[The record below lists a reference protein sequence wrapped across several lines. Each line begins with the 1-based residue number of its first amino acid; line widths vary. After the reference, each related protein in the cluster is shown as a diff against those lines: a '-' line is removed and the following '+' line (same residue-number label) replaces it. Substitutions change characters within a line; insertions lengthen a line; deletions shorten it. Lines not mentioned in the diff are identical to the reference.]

1 MFISKEEIKI
11 MAKNIEMNYFNGTDY
26 EVLYPKT
33 KINGIY
39 EVSPWVKFIESEPLV
54 AEENFESSFEE
65 FYQTEIPAN
74 YLGDNEDIILALKGN
89 AIVTNNGNGIGTIFG
104 SIYISTVSKKLNIF
118 DIQCTEVNTSESF
131 SSEKGEPILF
141 ACCWAKY
148 LRDSSL
154 YSSCYLFHTYPLL
167 DNNHNFETG
176 LIKGER
182 IRLEIIFTGPGVYSA
197 NLSLVIYKRPSILG
211 GNLLL

>member
-54 AEENFESSFEE
+54 AEKNAESFFEKT
-65 FYQTEIPAN
+65 YQTEIPAN
-74 YLGDNEDIILALKGN
+74 YLGDNEDIVLALKGN
-89 AIVTNNGNGIGTIFG
+89 AIVTSNGKGTGAISG
-104 SIYISTVSKKLNIF
+104 SIFLTGAPNRLPIFSISCS
-118 DIQCTEVNTSESF
+118 EANTSESF
-131 SSEKGEPILF
+131 NYEKGEPILF
-141 ACCWAKY
+141 ACYWAKY
-148 LRDSSL
+148 LRKTSL

-167 DNNHNFETG
+167 NDNHDFEMAFAR
-176 LIKGER
+176 GER
-182 IRLEIIFTGPGVYSA
+182 ITLQIIFSGPGVYSA

-211 GNLLL
+211 GNLLW